1 MDLLN
6 STTSRRAMAFQLTAY
21 HGGKYEFCIY
31 ILEQNNETWGKV
43 LMELIPY
50 ILIILVAVIGG
61 VSTLV
66 IGHSKANKVSNP
78 EYDNRTKVNWS
89 KLSWIYI
96 TAAAVIFAAAAI
108 YLSIYFA

>member
-1 MDLLN
+1 M
-6 STTSRRAMAFQLTAY
+6 M
-21 HGGKYEFCIY
+21 
-31 ILEQNNETWGKV
+31 
-43 LMELIPY
+43 MEVVPY

-78 EYDNRTKVNWS
+78 EYDNRTKRNWG

-96 TAAAVIFAAAAI
+96 TAAAVSFAAAAI
-108 YLSIYFA
+108 YLSTNS